1 MGLFGL
7 GKENKAAKRESGL
20 TPAKRA
26 AYVEMAVAW
35 AFRCI
40 NTEESPVYDFPAI
53 PDAVRAIIREA
64 VTNHEMDEVEILN
77 AGRGVLEKL
86 GALGIFGGLYVRT
99 AQGPEE
105 TEQEQ
110 LRVRVFRDEGTDV
123 FHEPL
128 RPEDGVFVA
137 HYPGIE
143 HLVIENSPTGV
154 SHSTSPAD
162 LVNPTTALGQGSGL
176 F

>member
-110 LRVRVFRDEGTDV
+110 LRVRIFRHGDADIS
-123 FHEPL
+123 HEPL
-128 RPEDGVFVA
+128 RPEEGSFIEI
-137 HYPGIE
+137 YPGIE